1 MKNRYRQQASMD
13 LIAIV
18 ENVID
23 PFEKYVYRNFR
34 HKKTPSFLQL
44 GVFYLVNEYFLN
56 ATRKLGDNLLS
67 LILTINYHWR
77 VICFTCE
84 FGM

>member
-1 MKNRYRQQASMD
+1 MG

-18 ENVID
+18 KNLISRFD
-23 PFEKYVYRNFR
+23 KYIFRNFG

-56 ATRKLGDNLLS
+56 ATRKRGRYRVS
-67 LILTINYHWR
+67 LILAD
-77 VICFTCE
+77 
-84 FGM
+84 